1 MVMQWGNLMSA
12 IYTVHPL
19 IFIIVIIA
27 LALLWVV
34 LHDLFKGY
42 SVSITGE
49 KNCDLR
55 YTESWKGSLILY
67 NDACM
72 DADGKYYNLVQVP
85 TNVKWKEEM
94 PEWAKER
101 RFEIMERIIK
111 ELGTDHCRF
120 LGYIDV

>member
-55 YTESWKGSLILY
+55 YTESWKG
-67 NDACM
+67 
-72 DADGKYYNLVQVP
+72 
-85 TNVKWKEEM
+85 
-94 PEWAKER
+94 
-101 RFEIMERIIK
+101 F
-111 ELGTDHCRF
+111 
-120 LGYIDV
+120 